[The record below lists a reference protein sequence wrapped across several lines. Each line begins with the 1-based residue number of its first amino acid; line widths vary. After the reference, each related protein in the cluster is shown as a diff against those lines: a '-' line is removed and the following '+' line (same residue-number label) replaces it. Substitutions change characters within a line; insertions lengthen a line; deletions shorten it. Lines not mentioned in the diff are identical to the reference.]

1 MEKHDAER
9 WAEGWVPGV
18 LRVKYEPRPGFHE
31 FGTFLG
37 LLVVEC
43 GDTEAVVRLDG
54 YGMML
59 VAVHPSRLQP
69 VTPAQEEEY
78 KP

>member
-1 MEKHDAER
+1 MEKDDAEM
-9 WAEGWVPGV
+9 WTQGWTQGV
-18 LRVKYEPRPGFHE
+18 LRVRYEPRPGFHE

-43 GDTEAVVRLDG
+43 GDTDAVVRLDG
-54 YGMML
+54 WGLML
-59 VAVHPSRLQP
+59 VSCHPSRLQP
-69 VTPAQEEEY
+69 VTPEEEELY